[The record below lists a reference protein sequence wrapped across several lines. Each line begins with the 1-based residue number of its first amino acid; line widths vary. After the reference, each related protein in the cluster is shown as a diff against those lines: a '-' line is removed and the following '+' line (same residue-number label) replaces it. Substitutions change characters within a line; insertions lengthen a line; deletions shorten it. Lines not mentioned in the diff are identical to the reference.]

1 MPDRISK
8 NDLSMI
14 TRRVDRNGNN
24 LIDSSEA
31 RVSGRVGNNNG
42 SNGVQETAD
51 AIEKGQATLSN
62 LSTTGADGVADV
74 LSHGDAWV
82 SKEDVFISDSARQ
95 RIDGQA
101 GGAVDNKISKKELSA
116 ALQRGDVALTGD
128 GILLSSEVSSHY
140 RPTPPSVN
148 PSNSSNSNRP
158 TPPSVNPNN
167 SSNSNRPT
175 PPSVNP
181 SNSSN
186 SNRPTPPSVNPS
198 NSDRP
203 TPPSVDPTN
212 EPPHVP
218 RYYWQPEYPIILQS
232 NPQELPKIE
241 RKPAPA
247 PARKVGMEE
256 VSNDVVELLAEKDRL
271 RTVKKTLMITT
282 HPELTTAQAKDML
295 KSGKTIYL
303 AEDGGSH
310 LSKDAYKPITKQSQL
325 DPMLPE
331 LRDQKLGELQANE
344 NRAYDNRVQAWNN
357 EDINARQ
364 IRLPEFNSIYNM
376 ERLNLSNYMVS
387 AGGRSFNRNIM
398 TAMNVYRQDDVRREI
413 ATRWHNDPDM
423 TTEDFNHMASQVI
436 CNHVADL
443 ASTANYQSEWSIQQS
458 PIPGLRYPDTQDD
471 IDYNADIIRQTAM
484 ELPMLL
490 SAAVQH

>member
-24 LIDSSEA
+24 LIDTSEA

-51 AIEKGQATLSN
+51 AIEKGQANLSN
-62 LSTTGADGVADV
+62 LSASAADGVAEV

-82 SKEDVFISDSARQ
+82 STEDVFISDSARQ

-101 GGAVDNKISKKELSA
+101 GGAVDNKISKKELSS
-116 ALQRGDVALTGD
+116 ALQRGDVAVTGD
-128 GILLSSEVSSHY
+128 GIVLSSEASSHY

-148 PSNSSNSNRP
+148 PGNSDRP
-158 TPPSVNPNN
+158 TPPSVNPG
-167 SSNSNRPT
+167 
-175 PPSVNP
+175 
-181 SNSSN
+181 N

-203 TPPSVDPTN
+203 TPPSVNPGNSDRPTPPSVDPSNDT
-212 EPPHVP
+212 PHVP

-241 RKPAPA
+241 RKPAPE
-247 PARKVGMEE
+247 PARQVGMDE
-256 VSNDVVELLAEKDRL
+256 VSSDVVELLAEKDRL

-282 HPELTTAQAKDML
+282 HPELSAAQAKAML

-303 AEDGGSH
+303 AEDGGAH
-310 LSKDAYKPITKQSQL
+310 LSKNAYKPISKQSQL

-344 NRAYDNRVQAWNN
+344 NRAYENRVQAWNN

-423 TTEDFNHMASQVI
+423 TTEDFNRMASQVI

-443 ASTANYQSEWSIQQS
+443 ASTANYQSEWSVQQS
-458 PIPGLRYPDTQDD
+458 PIPGMRYPDTQED

-490 SAAVQH
+490 GAAVQH